1 MLASESSRCS
11 EESRKHQR
19 LPHIL
24 VGVTNPQTC
33 LVLLGRVRTLREAG
47 FRVSVLSAPGQL
59 LERTARSERVKA
71 YAIPMERRISPLA
84 DAVAF
89 VRIWLLLRR
98 LKPDIVEFSTPKAGL
113 LGTVAAFFCRIP
125 ARIYLLRGLKL
136 ETARGLKRLLLLWAE
151 RIASYGAHTV
161 VCNSRSLRARALALD
176 IAPASKLVVLGEGS
190 SKGVDLARFAPGAS
204 HTREQLGI
212 PHEAPV
218 IGFVGR
224 LTADK
229 GLPELLEAFVAIL
242 AQEPGA
248 YLLLVGWFDAA
259 EDALDVGVRARIEGH
274 PRIVCTGYVTDTAPY
289 YRAMDLMVLPS
300 WREGFPNVILEA
312 AATGVPVIATY
323 CTGSRDAVVP
333 EVTGLLVPPGY
344 PDAIC
349 EAVLG
354 LLRDPDRCRRMSTAA
369 RRWVVENYEDRR
381 VLGMAVA
388 FYLNLIRPADTS
400 GTEAEEKRPEAVTG
414 LPVSL

>member
-1 MLASESSRCS
+1 
-11 EESRKHQR
+11 
-19 LPHIL
+19 
-24 VGVTNPQTC
+24 
-33 LVLLGRVRTLREAG
+33 
-47 FRVSVLSAPGQL
+47 
-59 LERTARSERVKA
+59 
-71 YAIPMERRISPLA
+71 MERGIAPLA

-89 VRIWLLLRR
+89 VRIWRLLRHLR
-98 LKPDIVEFSTPKAGL
+98 PDIVEFSTPKAGL
-113 LGTVAAFFCRIP
+113 LGTFAAFSCRIP
-125 ARIYLLRGLKL
+125 SRIYLLRGLKL
-136 ETARGLKRLLLLWAE
+136 ETAQGLKRRLLLWAE
-151 RIASYGAHTV
+151 RIASYCAHTV

-190 SKGVDLARFAPGAS
+190 SKGVDLAQFAPGAS

-212 PHEAPV
+212 PREAPV

-229 GLPELLEAFVAIL
+229 GLPELLEAFAAIL
-242 AQEPGA
+242 AEEPGA

-259 EDALDVGVRARIEGH
+259 EDALDVGVRVRIEGH

-300 WREGFPNVILEA
+300 WREGFPNVVLEA

-349 EAVLG
+349 EAALA

-388 FYLNLIRPADTS
+388 FYLNLIKPSSASRI
-400 GTEAEEKRPEAVTG
+400 EAKEERPEGVTG
-414 LPVSL
+414 LPASL